1 MNAIVEKIRV
11 PTDVENMGRLNPFHW
26 GRGGGGGGGSS
37 KFDVRLSQ
45 YMGKAWG
52 A

>member
-26 GRGGGGGGGSS
+26 GRGGGAGGGGGGGRWLF
-37 KFDVRLSQ
+37 KV
-45 YMGKAWG
+45 
-52 A
+52 